1 MNWIRRITNHP
12 IINKLTIW
20 LKRVTLPG
28 FRGMSLFDVGKFF
41 LNAMWDEDLN
51 LRSSSLAFNFF
62 LALFPLI
69 IFFFTIIAY
78 IPIAFLHQEILQY
91 LSVVLPHEVYST
103 LLGTIEDILKNQHG
117 SLLSFGFLA
126 ALYFGSNAFIS
137 MMQAFHKYE
146 PEKLKRGFLQ
156 LRIRGIGLTFLISLI
171 FVLTVAV
178 ITYAQLAL
186 YWIQSKASLDG
197 HWLSLFISWAQYIS
211 VFLLVYFS
219 ISSMFYFGSARSAH
233 WRFFSPGST
242 LASILS
248 LVTSWAFAYY
258 VNQFNSYNKLYGS
271 IGAIIAFM
279 VLIYVNSLVLLIG
292 FELNSSI
299 DRAEAVKE
307 ER

>member
-1 MNWIRRITNHP
+1 MNWLRHITEH
-12 IINKLTIW
+12 KVVVKVAGW
-20 LKRVTLPG
+20 LKHVTLPG
-28 FRGMSLFDVGKFF
+28 FRGKSSYDVGKFF
-41 LNAMWDEDLN
+41 VNAMWDEDLN

-69 IFFFTIIAY
+69 IFFFTLIAY
-78 IPIAFLHQEILQY
+78 VPIDFLHQEIMEY
-91 LSVVLPHEVYST
+91 LAVVLPHEVYQT
-103 LLGTIEDILKNQHG
+103 LSGTIEDILKNQHG
-117 SLLSFGFLA
+117 SLLSFGFFA

-146 PEKLKRGFLQ
+146 PEKLKRGFIQ
-156 LRIRGIGLTFLISLI
+156 LRVRGIGLTFLISLI

-186 YWIQSKASLDG
+186 YWIQSKSSLDG
-197 HWLSLFISWAQYIS
+197 QFLGIIVAWAQYIS

-248 LVTSWAFAYY
+248 LVTSWAFAFY

-299 DRAEAVKE
+299 DRAEA
-307 ER
+307 ERR